1 MKGGTRGQWMTHKE
15 GMKGGEA
22 GPLFMACPTLDRSGP
37 TTGGNEG
44 GQKGAMDEAQG
55 ENEGGHKGA
64 MDEAQGGNEGGHK
77 GAMDEAQGGN
87 EGGAQGAMEGN
98 EGGHKGAMDAT
109 QGRGAQEGDG

>member
-55 ENEGGHKGA
+55 ENEGG
-64 MDEAQGGNEGGHK
+64 NEGGHK
-77 GAMDEAQGGN
+77 GAMDDTQGGN
-87 EGGAQGAMEGN
+87 EGGR
-98 EGGHKGAMDAT
+98 GGPTLHGLSHP
-109 QGRGAQEGDG
+109 